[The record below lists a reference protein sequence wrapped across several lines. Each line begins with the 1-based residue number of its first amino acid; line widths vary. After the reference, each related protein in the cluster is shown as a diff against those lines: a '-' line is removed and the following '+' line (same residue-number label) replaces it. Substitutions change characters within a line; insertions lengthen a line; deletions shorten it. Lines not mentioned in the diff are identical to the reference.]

1 MARDLSNTP
10 YSQNGQ
16 SALPQ
21 DQTDSLYP
29 PNSAPG
35 MSRTTGPVPPPRGPA
50 SPIINTRMTTFS
62 VVANPTVQIL
72 LAANPRRNYIA
83 IQNNGVAPVY
93 VGFGSIPI
101 IGGQSA
107 IVFPPNTGIT
117 FESGRVPNNDVYVV
131 AASGVLVS
139 VIEGVQL

>member
-1 MARDLSNTP
+1 MAKDLSNVP

-29 PNSAPG
+29 PNRAPG
-35 MSRTTGPVPPPRGPA
+35 MSRTTGPVPPPRGAP
-50 SPIINTRMTTFS
+50 SPVINTRMNTFS
-62 VVANPTVQIL
+62 VVANPQVQIL
-72 LAANPRRNYIA
+72 LAANPRRNYVA
-83 IQNNGVAPVY
+83 IQNNGVAPIY
-93 VGFGSIPI
+93 VGFGVVPI
-101 IGGQSA
+101 IGGQNA
-107 IVFPPNTGIT
+107 MVFPPNTGIT
-117 FESGRVPNNDVYVV
+117 FESGRCPNNDVYVV

>member
-50 SPIINTRMTTFS
+50 SPIINTRMNTFN
-62 VVANPTVQIL
+62 VVADINAQIL
-72 LAANPRRNYIA
+72 LAANPRRNYVA
-83 IQNNGVAPVY
+83 IQNNGAVPIY

-107 IVFPPNTGIT
+107 LIFPPNTGIT
-117 FESGRVPNNDVYVV
+117 FENGRVPNNDVYVV
-131 AASGVLVS
+131 SSTGALVS
-139 VIEGVQL
+139 VVEGVQL